1 MPNSARGRKGQGRLK
16 YKSLATLLDERLL
29 REEHA
34 DTAERIKSLMHVQ
47 KAKCLTKSELADICR
62 WKSSRAM
69 RWIRQNTSAKIKHV
83 TREAFTARSE
93 REKIN
98 HLTSLKGVG
107 IPMAS
112 AILMLTCPQR
122 YGVLDIRVWRVLY
135 ALGSVRKN
143 PRGTGFNFGNWYN
156 YLCILRHHAKR
167 LGVTVRAVEYTLF
180 KYHQEI
186 QVGRLYET
194 MPKPKTSKRST

>member
-1 MPNSARGRKGQGRLK
+1 MPNSARGRKGKGRLK

-29 REEHA
+29 REEHS
-34 DTAERIKSLMHVQ
+34 DTVERIKSLKHVQ

-83 TREAFTARSE
+83 TREAFTTRSE
-93 REKIN
+93 RDKIN

-112 AILMLTCPQR
+112 AILMLTGPQR
-122 YGVLDIRVWRVLY
+122 YGVIDIRVWKLLY
-135 ALGSVRKN
+135 SIGSVRKN
-143 PRGTGFNFGNWYN
+143 PGGTGFTFNNWYN
-156 YLCILRHHAKR
+156 YLRILRHHAKR
-167 LGVTVRAVEYTLF
+167 LGVSVRAVERTLF

-186 QVGRLYET
+186 QIGRLYET
-194 MPKPKTSKRST
+194 MPKLKMSRRS